1 MKKNV
6 FQKLAE
12 RAGRVKQIRTG
23 MRLIGKTLLSAAGG
37 WESAK
42 TNRRTY
48 GLNRMDGDANT
59 YLNSDL
65 QYLRERSRYV
75 VANSAKANTIIRTLT
90 NNVIGANGINPR
102 PDAGDNNELERK
114 VRALWDEFAAN
125 CYAGN
130 KTGWNGL
137 TETAVRS
144 KLVDGGVLIRKRIRR
159 TSDGYLI
166 PLQLQLLEDDYIDTS
181 VNFDNG
187 TGPKTVDG
195 VAYDSLGEVTG
206 YWLYRNHPGS
216 AYAYTQ
222 SSQFYSAD
230 DVLYFYDQTRPGQS
244 RGIPHLSN
252 VMIALDNADK
262 YLDAEQVAKIMQ
274 SAQVGVIRS
283 ASGDESVGVNM
294 STVEG
299 GSVDIADNWP
309 LTDINGEPV
318 EMMTAGMFH
327 RLTPDTSIE
336 FSPARQNSGIK
347 EYCSVIDHDIA
358 AGVGLTYELL
368 TGDLSGTNYSSIRHG
383 RIEFI
388 KANARRQRNTIDLLC
403 KPVWGWFMDVCEA
416 TGKVTPEER
425 ALINVIWDLP
435 ENEAIDRKSE
445 AEADLSEMR
454 NGTMTLIEAIAKRG
468 KDPEAVLDEHKKT
481 LDMLTARGLSYDSI
495 PALMTM
501 NGMHQKAEVNNGN

>member
-6 FQKLAE
+6 LQKLAE

-23 MRLIGKTLLSAAGG
+23 MRLIGKTLLSASGG
-37 WESAK
+37 WEAAK
-42 TNRRTY
+42 VNRRTY
-48 GLNRMDGDANT
+48 GLNRMNGDANT
-59 YLNSDL
+59 HISSDL
-65 QYLRERSRYV
+65 QYLRERSRYM
-75 VANSAKANTIIRTLT
+75 VANSAKASTIIRTIV
-90 NNVIGANGINPR
+90 NNVCGVSGIRPR

-114 VRALWDEFAAN
+114 VKALWDSFAEN

-130 KTGWNGL
+130 KTGWAGL
-137 TETAVRS
+137 QSTALRS
-144 KLVDGGVLIRKRIRR
+144 KLVDGGVLIRKRVRKS
-159 TSDGYLI
+159 SDGLTI
-166 PLQLQLLEDDYIDTS
+166 PLQLQLLEDEHIDTT
-181 VNFDNG
+181 VNFDDG
-187 TGPKTVDG
+187 TGPKTIDG
-195 VAYDSLGEVTG
+195 IAYNSLGEVTG

-216 AYAYTQ
+216 AYAYSQ

-252 VMIALDNADK
+252 VMLALDNSDK

-294 STVEG
+294 STVDG
-299 GSVDIADNWP
+299 GSDEIADNWP

-336 FSPARQNSGIK
+336 FSPARQSSGIK
-347 EYCSVIDHDIA
+347 EYCSVIDHDIS
-358 AGVGLTYELL
+358 AGAGLTYELL

-388 KANARRQRNTIDLLC
+388 RNMQRMQNDFINILC
-403 KPVWGWFMDVCEA
+403 RPIWNWFIDVCEA
-416 TGKVTPEER
+416 TGKITTEER
-425 ALINVIWDLP
+425 QLLSIIWDLP
-435 ENEAIDRKSE
+435 EIEAIDRKQE
-445 AEADLSEMR
+445 AEADRSDMR
-454 NGTMTLIEAIAKRG
+454 NGTMTLFEAIAKRG
-468 KDPEAVLDEHKKT
+468 KDPEALMDEHKKVFDA
-481 LDMLTARGLSYDSI
+481 LKSRGLSFDSI

-501 NGMHQKAEVNNGN
+501 NGMIQKEEDNVEN